1 MKEKRGVDGATQA
14 NQGLKEE
21 GPDNEWYRDYDAILA
36 GQAIDTAM
44 TWILHPKKKKKNQMQ
59 YDTIQ
64 YLFFEVYG
72 EERS

>member
-14 NQGLKEE
+14 NQGLKEQ

-36 GQAIDTAM
+36 GQAIHTAM
-44 TWILHPKKKKKNQMQ
+44 TWILHPKKRRRIGCNTTL
-59 YDTIQ
+59 YSTF
-64 YLFFEVYG
+64 FFEVYG